1 MQCLLRIM
9 WGSRMNQGA
18 SNIDIA
24 LQLVD
29 EESYLTLCMNNQSH
43 EMLFLSLQEAR
54 KLARQIIQQVHQ
66 AEVNISLKS
75 TVSKKHNFSRS

>member
-1 MQCLLRIM
+1 
-9 WGSRMNQGA
+9 MNQGA

-24 LQLVD
+24 LKRVD
-29 EESYLTLCMNNQSH
+29 EESYLALCMNNQPH

-54 KLARQIIQQVHQ
+54 KLASRIIQQVHQ

-75 TVSKKHNFSRS
+75 IASKKG

>member
-1 MQCLLRIM
+1 
-9 WGSRMNQGA
+9 MNQGA

-24 LQLVD
+24 LKRVD
-29 EESYLTLCMNNQSH
+29 EEPYLALCMNNQPH

-54 KLARQIIQQVHQ
+54 KLASRIIQQVHQ

-75 TVSKKHNFSRS
+75 IASKKG